1 MDEPEVRSHFSFSCF
16 LHLYGTPFG
25 EDMADKFKV
34 IIIDDYIP
42 PTLKRKQELPKEH
55 LRLGLP
61 DSAECMMK
69 EDDEPDSPI
78 SLTDWKLAR
87 KRRAM
92 QDADKRKDNNDKRK
106 TAECEERFR
115 KERKSAVS
123 EPKRRANVW
132 T

>member
-1 MDEPEVRSHFSFSCF
+1 
-16 LHLYGTPFG
+16 
-25 EDMADKFKV
+25 MADKFKV

-42 PTLKRKQELPKEH
+42 PTLKRKQDLPKEH
-55 LRLGLP
+55 HRLGLS

-78 SLTDWKLAR
+78 ALTDFKLAR

-92 QDADKRKDNNDKRK
+92 QPAEEKKGKRAKREA
-106 TAECEERFR
+106 AECEERFR
-115 KERKSAVS
+115 KEPENAERKA
-123 EPKRRANVW
+123 KRRAKVW